1 MAQATLNQILS
12 QLETLEPEELNQLNQ
27 TIQKHLAY
35 KEKSRAR
42 AAFHQ
47 ALLDSGL
54 VKQIK
59 RPCYD
64 PISERRLY
72 KVEGKPVSETIIEER
87 R

>member
-12 QLETLEPEELNQLNQ
+12 QLETLSPEELNQLNQ
-27 TIQKHLAY
+27 TIQKHLAD
-35 KEKSRAR
+35 KEKSRTR
-42 AAFHQ
+42 YSFHQ
-47 ALLDSGL
+47 AVLESGL

-64 PISERRLY
+64 RISERRLY

>member
-12 QLETLEPEELNQLNQ
+12 QLETLSPEELNQLNQ
-27 TIQKHLAY
+27 TIQKHLAD
-35 KEKSRAR
+35 KDKLRTR

-47 ALLDSGL
+47 ALLESGL

-64 PISERRLY
+64 LISERRLY